1 MSAGKKFGH
10 RPDRQ
15 LESRNLT
22 LFDALTPEPSEIS
35 REYIISRPSL
45 RAAMRLAQ
53 DVSGLEDK
61 QLADGLGIDVAQ
73 WSRIKTGSGH
83 FPTDKIDRFMELV
96 GNDIP
101 LIWLAH
107 RRGYELKP
115 LLSTLEQ
122 QLAAERAA
130 RLEAERELE
139 IIKRFVRETRG

>member
-1 MSAGKKFGH
+1 
-10 RPDRQ
+10 
-15 LESRNLT
+15 
-22 LFDALTPEPSEIS
+22 
-35 REYIISRPSL
+35 
-45 RAAMRLAQ
+45 
-53 DVSGLEDK
+53 
-61 QLADGLGIDVAQ
+61 
-73 WSRIKTGSGH
+73 
-83 FPTDKIDRFMELV
+83 MELV

>member
-22 LFDALTPEPSEIS
+22 LFDDRTPEPSEIS

-83 FPTDKIDRFMELV
+83 FPIPDGQDR
-96 GNDIP
+96 P
-101 LIWLAH
+101 LHGAGWKRHSAHLACA
-107 RRGYELKP
+107 
-115 LLSTLEQ
+115 Q
-122 QLAAERAA
+122 A
-130 RLEAERELE
+130 R
-139 IIKRFVRETRG
+139 V